1 MEVEAPQLISG
12 ININDEEGDEIMKKF
27 KNKNIGDSKAAHQSI
42 MLDKFEE

>member
-1 MEVEAPQLISG
+1 MEVEAPQLLNG

-27 KNKNIGDSKAAHQSI
+27 KNNNIRDIKAANQSI